1 MTQLTQ
7 TLNNYSLKPL
17 SHILSAVANFFV
29 ILANAFV
36 EARTK
41 QAAYETVRYLRH
53 NRDFAQ
59 YSEMELFD
67 MVMNRTLDSVKRK
80 G

>member
-1 MTQLTQ
+1 MTHLTQ
-7 TLNNYSLKPL
+7 TLNSFSLKPL
-17 SHILSAVANFFV
+17 TNFFV
-29 ILANAFV
+29 ILGNAFV
-36 EARTK
+36 EARTR
-41 QAAYETVRYLRH
+41 QAAYETVRYLRT

-67 MVMNRTLDSVKRK
+67 MVMNRTLDDVKKK